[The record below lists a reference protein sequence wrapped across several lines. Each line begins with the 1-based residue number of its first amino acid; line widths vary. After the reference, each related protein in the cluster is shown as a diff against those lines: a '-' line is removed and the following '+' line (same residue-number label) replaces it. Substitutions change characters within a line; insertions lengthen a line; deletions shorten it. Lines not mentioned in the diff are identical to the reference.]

1 MKILIVEDELAL
13 VESIS
18 NYLLEEHYS
27 CEHAMNYQ
35 QAAGKVLAH
44 EYDCVLLNPAIPGGE
59 GMDMLKLLQERN
71 RQDGL
76 IIISADC
83 VYENKIDA
91 LRSGADDYICKP
103 FQLPELEARIFSV
116 IRRRQF
122 RNHNIIRQN
131 EIKIDLVTKTVS
143 VRETPVSL
151 TKKEFELLYYLIG
164 NSNRVVSKTTL
175 AEYLSGDIAGLL
187 DSHGFVYTHI
197 KNLKKKLHD
206 AGSGSYLKT
215 VHGMGY
221 KWEA

>member
-18 NYLLEEHYS
+18 TYLVEERYS

-35 QAAGKVLAH
+35 QAESKVLAH
-44 EYDCVLLNPAIPGGE
+44 EYDCVLLNPAIRGGR
-59 GMDMLKLLQERN
+59 GMEMLKLLREQN

-83 VYENKIDA
+83 VYENKIEA
-91 LRSGADDYICKP
+91 LRSGADDYVCKP
-103 FQLPELEARIFSV
+103 FQLAELEARIFSV

-122 RNHNIIRQN
+122 RNHNIIQQN
-131 EIKIDLVTKTVS
+131 EIKMDLVTKSVS
-143 VRETPVSL
+143 VRGAPISL

-206 AGSGSYLKT
+206 AGSGNYLKT